1 MKNEIIALL
10 RTEGELTLTG
20 IQDKLEKKHKP
31 VVAYHLRGL
40 IDRGLVHKTQNKTYK
55 LVDCDGLQVN
65 GVETIII
72 PRIIAKA
79 GPNDVF
85 LSENVSTYE
94 LNKKDTSYKPEDLI
108 IVQVSGTS
116 MEPTFSDGD
125 MLLFRKTFEKPENNS
140 IVLWR
145 VDDGAKIK
153 RIKWV
158 NSPEESYG
166 LLLSDNVSDPDNT
179 PIRIDDNNSEFIGKF
194 VSRIS

>member
-10 RTEGELTLTG
+10 RVEGELTLTG

-31 VVAYHLRGL
+31 VVAYHLRRLIDGGL
-40 IDRGLVHKTQNKTYK
+40 IHKTPNKTYK

-65 GVETIII
+65 SVETIIV

-79 GPNDVF
+79 GPNDTI
-85 LSENVSTYE
+85 LSENISSYE
-94 LNKKDTSYKPEDLI
+94 IKKKDVSYKPEDLI

-116 MEPTFSDGD
+116 MEPTFYDGD

-153 RIKWV
+153 RIKWI
-158 NSPEESYG
+158 NSTDDSYG

-179 PIRIDDNNSEFIGKF
+179 PIRVDDSNSEFIGKF
-194 VSRIS
+194 VSRIN